1 MPVRCPH
8 CGREAPDG
16 HYCAYCGAP
25 LHAAAPADT
34 RGAAARRRDAYA
46 ANPREHVYHPAI
58 ISTFFPHL
66 NPSSTHL
73 ARWVLLGAALVIF
86 LVGLGRVVPV
96 AYVVAALLIPA
107 LYLLYFYDAEI
118 YEDEPL
124 PVLGATFAAGAV
136 LGAGMSLY
144 FAPLILRLYRPAFQ
158 PRSEYVLLTG
168 VGLPLLALLLM
179 VLGPLALFLFRRRFD
194 EVLDGLAFGV
204 ASALGFAAAQSIVYT
219 WLLITGPVI
228 RTGNPLSWALPTI
241 RISILMP
248 LLDAAT
254 AGLIC
259 AALWAWRRPA
269 EGGEVGWL
277 AWPPAAV
284 LVAALGQ
291 VIPNVASDLFGGEI
305 RDLIWYAIVLVI
317 LILFVRHVLHH
328 SLIARAHALG
338 HGGTLRCPHCGR
350 EAPDLPFCPHC
361 GLALRSAAKRER
373 RPAAPEEPANA

>member
-1 MPVRCPH
+1 
-8 CGREAPDG
+8 
-16 HYCAYCGAP
+16 
-25 LHAAAPADT
+25 
-34 RGAAARRRDAYA
+34 
-46 ANPREHVYHPAI
+46 
-58 ISTFFPHL
+58 
-66 NPSSTHL
+66 
-73 ARWVLLGAALVIF
+73 
-86 LVGLGRVVPV
+86 
-96 AYVVAALLIPA
+96 
-107 LYLLYFYDAEI
+107 
-118 YEDEPL
+118 
-124 PVLGATFAAGAV
+124 
-136 LGAGMSLY
+136 MSLF

-158 PRSEYVLLTG
+158 PQLDYVLLTG

-179 VLGPLALFLFRRRFD
+179 VLGPLALFFFRRRFD

-219 WLLITGPVI
+219 WLLITGPI
-228 RTGNPLSWALPTI
+228 LRTGNALSWALPTI
-241 RISILMP
+241 RISILVP

-269 EGGEVGWL
+269 EGREVGWL

-317 LILFVRHVLHH
+317 LILCVRHVLHH

-338 HGGTLRCPHCGR
+338 HGGMLRCPHCGR
-350 EAPDLPFCPHC
+350 AAPDLPFCPHC
-361 GLALRSAAKRER
+361 GLALRSTAKRAR
-373 RPAAPEEPANA
+373 RPAAPQEPANA